1 MYTLLYQLFKVIFVL
16 FPLYCTAVKSAKRLL
31 RENIPPSGKLNG
43 LALSKALMQYRNTPD
58 RDIGLSPA
66 ELLLGRKLRDF
77 LPFRKPTDSLWSSV
91 SSKWKEIA
99 DWRELALARRCKTLH
114 DRLNEHT
121 KDLPPLNLGDQVII
135 QNQLGNN
142 PKRWDRR
149 GIVVQVLPNRQYYV
163 RVDGSRRLTL
173 RNRKFL
179 RKITP
184 VVSRWFEAN
193 TPPNLTNYV
202 SKGKQYHPMEEF
214 TPEEEGGKKQH
225 NSTTVTSPVRP
236 APVSTRNPWYNAP
249 TTPPPNQLSPEI
261 PRTPQ
266 NNSYDE
272 SRTPYPTISPQT
284 PLTPRY
290 IAPPLG
296 PAAEIEPRRSIRH
309 NRGHSSKYEGY
320 VTGEQY
326 EQATNGRLQQDI
338 DQHAAEQGFYC
349 DALYAVKLP
358 PQHQHETWFWTNQG
372 WVGW

>member
-1 MYTLLYQLFKVIFVL
+1 
-16 FPLYCTAVKSAKRLL
+16 
-31 RENIPPSGKLNG
+31 
-43 LALSKALMQYRNTPD
+43 MQYRNTPD

-149 GIVVQVLPNRQYYV
+149 GVIVQVLPNRQYYV

-184 VVSRWFEAN
+184 VISRWFEAN
-193 TPPNLTNYV
+193 TPPNLMNYA
-202 SKGKQYHPMEEF
+202 SNGKQYFPVEE
-214 TPEEEGGKKQH
+214 PIQEDKEGSKQH
-225 NSTTVTSPVRP
+225 NPTTVTSPARP
-236 APVSTRNPWYNAP
+236 APIPTRSLTLPWGNDP
-249 TTPPPNQLSPEI
+249 TSPPPNQLSPE
-261 PRTPQ
+261 TPCTPH
-266 NNSYDE
+266 NKSYDE
-272 SRTPYPTISPQT
+272 DKTPYPTISPQISFT
-284 PLTPRY
+284 PGYVAQPF
-290 IAPPLG
+290 G
-296 PAAEIEPRRSIRH
+296 PAADIEPRRSMRH

-326 EQATNGRLQQDI
+326 EKAMNSRLQQDI
-338 DQHAAEQGFYC
+338 GQHAVEQRFYS

-358 PQHQHETWFWTNQG
+358 PQHQHETWFRTNQG